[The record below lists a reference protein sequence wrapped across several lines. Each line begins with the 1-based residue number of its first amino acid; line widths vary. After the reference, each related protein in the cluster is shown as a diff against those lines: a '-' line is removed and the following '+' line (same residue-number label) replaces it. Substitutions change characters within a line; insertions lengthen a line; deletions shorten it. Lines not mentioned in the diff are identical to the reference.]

1 MYSEGS
7 FILSFRILFIPTW
20 HTPNQPSWGFRTA
33 HDTSRIL
40 QSTKREAREDQALIP
55 TTIPWDGNHSIRPCK
70 QTQGCISPFS
80 TWELQLC
87 SSSVPWCYTTT
98 RRVTSCISRPL
109 QGTQCCPSWSQL
121 TQGWTPAANSAKLIV
136 GNRCLKDQSCVPIS
150 LAKGLISRLPEE
162 EVGQG
167 ELIQCMQM
175 QEEQETQ
182 S

>member
-1 MYSEGS
+1 MYCEWS

-20 HTPNQPSWGFRTA
+20 HTPKEPSWGFRTA

-40 QSTKREAREDQALIP
+40 QSTKSETREDQALIP
-55 TTIPWDGNHSIRPCK
+55 TTIHGMGITPSGPCK

-87 SSSVPWCYTTT
+87 SSSDSWCYTTT
-98 RRVTSCISRPL
+98 RRATSCISRPL

-121 TQGWTPAANSAKLIV
+121 TQGWAPAANSAKLIV
-136 GNRCLKDQSCVPIS
+136 GNWCLKDQAVYPS
-150 LAKGLISRLPEE
+150 LLQKGSFQDCQRRKWAR
-162 EVGQG
+162 G
-167 ELIQCMQM
+167 
-175 QEEQETQ
+175 